1 MSLTSKTATITIVG
15 GSYADGA
22 PTLTLKLNK
31 PVTLQ
36 NTADGTKYT
45 IVLLPQGTA
54 AAPGSSSSGSSS
66 SSSSSGTGSGSAPA
80 VPTTPSG

>member
-31 PVTLQ
+31 PITLQ

-66 SSSSSGTGSGSAPA
+66 SSGTGSGSAPA